1 MSDSY
6 TVAPRDRH
14 PALHVVW
21 KPSANYPD
29 DCRRSE
35 CVVSFCS
42 QDRLALVVRRWR
54 KFSLGLSL
62 LNREVAERQIQT
74 PESISNTFERS
85 GPQLRLI
92 CDRNQTV
99 RCPCFDGMVI
109 PWLAAIA
116 LVWDFLISR
125 AGWLS
130 LPHLPDAAKEPGRS
144 RASNPDPDQRKTNT
158 PPAITCKT
166 SQCSAKRPFAILT
179 ISAATQA
186 TGRPIPENHPCM
198 VT

>member
-1 MSDSY
+1 
-6 TVAPRDRH
+6 VAPRDRH

-42 QDRLALVVRRWR
+42 QDRLTLVVRRWR

-62 LNREVAERQIQT
+62 LNLEVAKRQIQT
-74 PESISNTFERS
+74 PESISHTFERW

-99 RCPCFDGMVI
+99 RCPCIDGMVI

-144 RASNPDPDQRKTNT
+144 RASNPDPDQKNQHSSGNHLKSGAEKRGVRIPLANPVMSRSSIGTTTTAMAVAVRKDRIKN
-158 PPAITCKT
+158 
-166 SQCSAKRPFAILT
+166 
-179 ISAATQA
+179 
-186 TGRPIPENHPCM
+186 
-198 VT
+198 V